1 MELYKNLHAG
11 EKGAYLS
18 IAAYICL
25 SALKLTVGFL
35 GDSQAL
41 RADGFNNT
49 TDIIAS
55 IAVLIGL
62 RISQLSRPIIII
74 NTVIYV
80 QKPLPHSSLHL

>member
-1 MELYKNLHAG
+1 M
-11 EKGAYLS
+11 
-18 IAAYICL
+18 L

-62 RISQLSRPIIII
+62 RISQRPPDH
-74 NTVIYV
+74 NHQYGHLRAETV
-80 QKPLPHSSLHL
+80 PHS